1 MRTASRRTA
10 LVAVGVAIRL
20 ATGVAILAL
29 GSMAT
34 VRVARAQTPAAP
46 AADPLVAARALFAE
60 ALQDEEAGRFAVAL
74 EKFERVRAVRD
85 TASVEYRI
93 ASCHE
98 GLGEP
103 AEAYRAYDAAE
114 ALGRQD
120 PQSADVARAASARR
134 DALAKQVARLALV
147 TPSPP
152 PPAPLEPPPAPAL
165 EPPAPVTA
173 RSTVPGWIAVGG
185 GAALVAASAI
195 LLVVRA
201 DDIAALNRACPGG
214 RCPPGAGANELESTR
229 SRALVEGPLAA
240 LCGLAGVAAVG
251 VGVVLVES
259 AHGQGG
265 SAARVPAAR
274 LAPLVAPGGA
284 GIALAGSF
292 R

>member
-1 MRTASRRTA
+1 M
-10 LVAVGVAIRL
+10 LVL
-20 ATGVAILAL
+20 AP
-29 GSMAT
+29 S
-34 VRVARAQTPAAP
+34 VRIARAQSAAAP
-46 AADPLVAARALFAE
+46 TPDPLAAARALFAE

-85 TASVEYRI
+85 TASIEYRI

-134 DALAKQVARLALV
+134 DALAKQVARLTLV
-147 TPSPP
+147 PPGPP
-152 PPAPLEPPPAPAL
+152 PPAPGEPQPAPAL
-165 EPPAPVTA
+165 ETPAAVTA
-173 RSTVPGWIAVGG
+173 RSPWPGWITVGG
-185 GAALVAASAI
+185 GTALVAASAI

-214 RCPPGAGANELESTR
+214 RCPPGADANALESTR
-229 SRALVEGPLAA
+229 SRALVEGPLAVA
-240 LCGLAGVAAVG
+240 CGVVGVAALG
-251 VGVVLVES
+251 IGLVLVES
-259 AHGQGG
+259 AHGPGG
-265 SAARVPAAR
+265 SAARAPAAR
-274 LAPLVAPGGA
+274 WVPLLAPGGA
-284 GIALAGSF
+284 GMALAGSF

>member
-10 LVAVGVAIRL
+10 LVAAGVGMGVLLGHAPRVQVAW
-20 ATGVAILAL
+20 
-29 GSMAT
+29 
-34 VRVARAQTPAAP
+34 AQSVAAP
-46 AADPLVAARALFAE
+46 TPDPLVAARALFAE

-85 TASVEYRI
+85 TASIEYRI

-147 TPSPP
+147 PPSPP
-152 PPAPLEPPPAPAL
+152 PPAPLEPR
-165 EPPAPVTA
+165 PAPVIETPA
-173 RSTVPGWIAVGG
+173 PGAGRSPVPGWLAIGG
-185 GAALVAASAI
+185 GAAFVAASAI

-201 DDIAALNRACPGG
+201 DDIAALDRACPGG
-214 RCPPGAGANELESTR
+214 RCPPGADANDLESTR
-229 SRALVEGPLAA
+229 TRALIEGPLAVA
-240 LCGLAGVAAVG
+240 CGVAGVAAAG
-251 VGVVLVES
+251 IGLVLVES
-259 AHGQGG
+259 ARGQGA
-265 SAARVPAAR
+265 SATRVPAAR
-274 LAPLVAPGGA
+274 WAPLVAPGGA

>member
-1 MRTASRRTA
+1 
-10 LVAVGVAIRL
+10 
-20 ATGVAILAL
+20 
-29 GSMAT
+29 
-34 VRVARAQTPAAP
+34 
-46 AADPLVAARALFAE
+46 VAARALFAE

-85 TASVEYRI
+85 TASIEYRI

-120 PQSADVARAASARR
+120 PQSADVVRAASARR
-134 DALAKQVARLALV
+134 DALAKQVAQLTLV

-152 PPAPLEPPPAPAL
+152 PAAPREPRPAPAL
-165 EPPAPVTA
+165 ETPAPGPG
-173 RSTVPGWIAVGG
+173 RSSLPGWLAIGG
-185 GAALVAASAI
+185 GAAFVAASAI

-214 RCPPGAGANELESTR
+214 RCPPGADANELESTR
-229 SRALVEGPLAA
+229 TRALAEGPLAVA
-240 LCGLAGVAAVG
+240 CGVAGLAAAG
-251 VGVVLVES
+251 IGLVLVES

-274 LAPLVAPGGA
+274 WAPLVVPGGA